1 MVDIIYI
8 SGVIFSVYIVK
19 YLFMID
25 TSETNRWHLY
35 I

>member
-19 YLFMID
+19 YLFTID

>member
-19 YLFMID
+19 YLLEID
-25 TSETNRWHLY
+25 TSHTNQWHLY

>member
-1 MVDIIYI
+1 MIDIIYI

-19 YLFMID
+19 YLFEID
-25 TSETNRWHLY
+25 TGYTNRWHLY